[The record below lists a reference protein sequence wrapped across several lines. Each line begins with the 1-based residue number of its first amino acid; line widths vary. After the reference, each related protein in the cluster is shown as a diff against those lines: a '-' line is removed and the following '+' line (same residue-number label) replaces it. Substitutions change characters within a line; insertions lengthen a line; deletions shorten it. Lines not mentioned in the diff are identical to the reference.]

1 MSHPLKI
8 PGHVFRVGGSVR
20 DELLGI
26 ESVDSHNGR
35 SDCDWVVTGSTPE
48 AMEQAGLKRVGK
60 AFPVFLDPETG
71 DQYALARTE
80 TKTGRGHQAFE
91 FRFDPNVELAEDLK
105 RRDLTINA
113 MAIDPEG
120 KLIDPFGGRRDLE
133 AKVLR
138 HVSDAFTEDP
148 LRLFR
153 VARFSA
159 TMPEFEVAP
168 ETLELLS
175 SMRDELSELSA
186 ERVWQEYAKAMS
198 GLTPF
203 RFFETLSESSAL
215 DPWFSG
221 LAVISLVSLLRE
233 LWLRDTNAMA
243 AVAWLHDENTS
254 VSLMRRLRAPGQVI
268 RLTRD
273 VARHGHSL
281 SGYTSLNPD
290 EILVLLEKSNALR
303 PGQAFG
309 RLVDSVQA
317 CSSIDLG
324 ELVELVEEIRK
335 VRVFNVPQDE
345 YGWRLRKAR
354 LEAISEHFS
363 DLSDADEPST

>member
-1 MSHPLKI
+1 MKI
-8 PGHVFRVGGSVR
+8 PGQFFLVGGSVR
-20 DELLGI
+20 DQLLGI
-26 ESVDSHNGR
+26 ASVDSEKGR
-35 SDCDWVVTGSTPE
+35 SDKDWVVTGSTPE
-48 AMEQAGLKRVGK
+48 AMERAGLKRVGK
-60 AFPVFLDPETG
+60 AFPVFLDPRTG

-113 MAIDPEG
+113 MALDPEG
-120 KLIDPFGGRRDLE
+120 KLIDPHGGQRDLE
-133 AKVLR
+133 DKVLR

-168 ETLELLS
+168 ETLELMSL
-175 SMRDELSELSA
+175 MRDELSELSA
-186 ERVWQEYAKAMS
+186 ERVWQEYTKAMS

-203 RFFETLSESSAL
+203 RFFETLSESNAL

-233 LWLRDTNAMA
+233 LWLRDHDAMA
-243 AVAWLHDENTS
+243 AVAWLHDEDTS
-254 VSLMRRLRAPGQVI
+254 VSLMRRLKAPGQII
-268 RLTRD
+268 RLTKD

-281 SGYTSLNPD
+281 SSYSTLNPED
-290 EILVLLEKSNALR
+290 LLVLLEKSNAFR
-303 PGQAFG
+303 PGRAFG
-309 RLVDSVQA
+309 QLISSVQA
-317 CSSIDLG
+317 CSSIDLDKLVA
-324 ELVELVEEIRK
+324 LVENVKR
-335 VRVFNVPQDE
+335 VRVFDVAQEE
-345 YGWRLRKAR
+345 YGWWLRKAR
-354 LEAISEHFS
+354 LDAINEHFT
-363 DLSDADEPST
+363 DLSDPDELDT

>member
-8 PGHVFRVGGSVR
+8 PGQVFRVGGSVR

-26 ESVDSHNGR
+26 ASAGSENGR

-48 AMEQAGLKRVGK
+48 AMERAGLKRVGK
-60 AFPVFLDPETG
+60 AFPVFLDPGTG

-80 TKTGRGHQAFE
+80 TKTGRGHQAFK

-113 MAIDPEG
+113 MALDPEG
-120 KLIDPFGGRRDLE
+120 KLIDPYGGQRDLDD
-133 AKVLR
+133 KVLR

-186 ERVWQEYAKAMS
+186 ERVWQEYAKAMN

-203 RFFETLSESSAL
+203 RFFEILSESNAL
-215 DPWFSG
+215 EPWFSG
-221 LAVISLVSLLRE
+221 LAVISLISLLRE
-233 LWLRDTNAMA
+233 LWLRDIDAMA
-243 AVAWLHDENTS
+243 AVAWLHDEPSS
-254 VSLMRRLRAPGQVI
+254 VALMRRLKAPGHVI

-281 SGYTSLNPD
+281 ASYTTLKPD
-290 EILVLLEKSNALR
+290 EILVLLEKSNAFR

-309 RLVDSVQA
+309 RLVSSVEV

-324 ELVELVEEIRK
+324 ELVELVEEVRK
-335 VRVFNVPQDE
+335 VRVFNVSREE
-345 YGWRLRKAR
+345 YGWWLRRAR
-354 LEAISEHFS
+354 LEAISKYLS
-363 DLSDADEPST
+363 DLNNKDEPSN

>member
-8 PGHVFRVGGSVR
+8 PGQVFRVGGSVR

-26 ESVDSHNGR
+26 TPVGSHDGR

-60 AFPVFLDPETG
+60 AFPVFLDPGTG

-80 TKTGRGHQAFE
+80 TKTGRGHHAFE
-91 FRFDPNVELAEDLK
+91 FRFDPTVELAEDLR

-113 MAIDPEG
+113 MALDHKG
-120 KLIDPFGGRRDLE
+120 TLIDPYGGQRDLE

-168 ETLELLS
+168 ETLVLLS

-203 RFFETLSESSAL
+203 RFFETLSESNAL

-221 LAVISLVSLLRE
+221 IAVISLISLLRE
-233 LWLRDTNAMA
+233 LWLREIDAMA
-243 AVAWLHDENTS
+243 AIAWLHDETTS
-254 VSLMRRLRAPGQVI
+254 VSLMRRLKAPGHVI

-273 VARHGHSL
+273 VSRHGHSL
-281 SGYTSLNPD
+281 SSYSALKPE
-290 EILVLLEKSNALR
+290 EILVLLEKSHALR
-303 PGQAFG
+303 TGQAFE
-309 RLVDSVQA
+309 RLVSSIQA

-324 ELVELVEEIRK
+324 KLVELVEKVRK
-335 VRVFNVPQDE
+335 VRVFDVPQDE
-345 YGWRLRKAR
+345 YGWWLRNAR
-354 LEAISEHFS
+354 LEAISEHYS
-363 DLSDADEPST
+363 DLSDTDEPST